1 MKRSELMA
9 KSLRDLPPFPGVAWE
24 VMRMVKSPDTGASDL
39 ERVVSRDPAL
49 AARVLK
55 ISNSALYG
63 VRGTITTLTQAIVI
77 LGMKTLQSL
86 VVAASSESLYK
97 TGSLKDRLMWNH
109 ALGVALVSRKLARR
123 VGHSEPEEAFVAG
136 LLHDIGKTVL
146 DHNYGHRYENVV
158 QAVYN
163 DGMTFLEAEN
173 HFLEFNHAEVGG
185 YVLNRWNFAPV
196 LQEAVRLHHQ
206 PEYAQIDAQ
215 LCAAVS
221 LANALC
227 VRLGVGPERNPD
239 LDLSETEAASMLEL
253 GAEELREI
261 EERALRGLKEEELI

>member
-1 MKRSELMA
+1 MQRREIMA
-9 KSLRDLPPFPGVAWE
+9 KALRDLPPFPAVAWE
-24 VMRMVKSPDTGASDL
+24 VMRMVKDPNAGASDL
-39 ERVVSRDPAL
+39 EKVVARDPAL

-55 ISNSALYG
+55 LSNSALYG
-63 VRGTITTLTQAIVI
+63 VRGTITTLSRAIVI

-86 VVAASSESLYK
+86 VVAASSESLYRS
-97 TGSLKDRLMWNH
+97 GSLKDRLMWNH
-109 ALGVALVSRKLARR
+109 ALGVALISRLLARR
-123 VGHSEPEEAFVAG
+123 FNHSEPEEAFVGG

-146 DHNYGHRYENVV
+146 DHNLPGRYQNVL

-173 HFLEFNHAEVGG
+173 HYLDFNHTEVGA

-206 PEYAQIDAQ
+206 PEYAQIDAR
-215 LCAAVS
+215 LCAIVS
-221 LANALC
+221 LANTLC

-239 LDLSETEAASMLEL
+239 LDLSDCEAVSMLKLSGEEAEQLLEAVRPGLQDQEL
-253 GAEELREI
+253 F
-261 EERALRGLKEEELI
+261 